1 MISAEIGQI
10 QGAMMS
16 LKVYFT
22 TLHYLWKLSLNT
34 EMTSEV
40 FQLLFEFIKV
50 QINEI
55 LDIGNLSSLW
65 FVMSVWEIKMSHG
78 ENDMT

>member
-10 QGAMMS
+10 QGAMTS

-55 LDIGNLSSLW
+55 LDSGNLSSLW
-65 FVMSVWEIKMSHG
+65 FVMSHG